1 MLPGIH
7 PSLGRV
13 AVQCTRCDAK
23 ARVRVRVGVTVAA
36 AVGAIAR
43 RSGGSCHQCLTPTLH
58 IVAELIGLLAQYFVE
73 SLDQHEDSIVHE
85 RSLSLERGERERG
98 EREEKGSECAVKT
111 QYFNERIIC
120 SSSQFSPSLRGAE
133 QVARLIT
140 FATAPK

>member
-23 ARVRVRVGVTVAA
+23 ARVRVRVGVGVTVAA

-43 RSGGSCHQCLTPTLH
+43 RSGGSCHQCLTATLH

-73 SLDQHEDSIVHE
+73 SLDQHEDRIVHE

-98 EREEKGSECAVKT
+98 EGE
-111 QYFNERIIC
+111 
-120 SSSQFSPSLRGAE
+120 
-133 QVARLIT
+133 
-140 FATAPK
+140 